1 MPTASTVAAIAQG
14 RACDP
19 ATAMEA
25 PASSGAPRNVA
36 MKTGFTIAMFICC
49 MACTKVR
56 SSTLARPGI
65 TPVAQVK

>member
-1 MPTASTVAAIAQG
+1 
-14 RACDP
+14 
-19 ATAMEA
+19 
-25 PASSGAPRNVA
+25 